1 MPPPARLCG
10 RLRGN
15 RVLRLIVFILALLAP
30 GAALA
35 KPIPIK
41 VVVVTAFEIGKDTGD
56 TAGEL
61 QLWVER
67 FPATETVS
75 ISGVARPARLTR
87 DGVLII
93 NTGMFGRARTSL
105 AALVVDPRFDLSKA
119 YWLMAGIAGVDP
131 KAGSIGSA
139 AWSDWVVD
147 ADPLYEIDDR
157 EIIAGW
163 PWGLYA
169 PNSKRPGEKGDGR
182 DSSGMAWRLDPGLTR
197 WAYQLTRDISL
208 PDNAQLAADRAGYPE
223 EPAAQ
228 KPPHVFIG
236 SSLGTVR
243 FWHGELRTRW
253 ARDWVR
259 VQTDGQGV
267 LAMTDGEDQAVLDTL
282 MLHAGSGRVDPRRVL
297 ILRTAS
303 NYSRPWAGR
312 PNRIDFADGGL
323 QAGVEAAY
331 RIGSPVVKA
340 LVAGWSV
347 YADTLPQGAPR

>member
-1 MPPPARLCG
+1 
-10 RLRGN
+10 
-15 RVLRLIVFILALLAP
+15 VLRIIVFI
-30 GAALA
+30 AALFA
-35 KPIPIK
+35 PAMALAAPIPIK

-67 FPATETVS
+67 LPATETLS
-75 ISGVARPARLTR
+75 IPGVGRSARLTK
-87 DGVLII
+87 DGVLVI

-147 ADPLYEIDDR
+147 GDPLYEIDDR

-169 PNSKRPGEKGDGR
+169 PRSNGPGEKGDGT

-197 WAYQLTRDISL
+197 WAYELTRNVEL
-208 PDNAQLAADRAGYPE
+208 PDNAKLAADRAGYPE

-228 KPPHVFIG
+228 KPPHVFVG
-236 SSLGTVR
+236 ASLGTVR

-259 VQTDGQGV
+259 VQTDGHGV

-282 MLHAGSGRVDPRRVL
+282 MLHARDGRVDPRRVL

-303 NYSRPWAGR
+303 NYSRPHAGR

-323 QAGVEAAY
+323 EAGVEAAY
-331 RIGSPVVKA
+331 RVGAPVVKA
-340 LVAGWSV
+340 LVAGWDR
-347 YADTLPQGAPR
+347 YADTLPQGAAK

>member
-1 MPPPARLCG
+1 M
-10 RLRGN
+10 
-15 RVLRLIVFILALLAP
+15 LRLIVFILALLAP
-30 GAALA
+30 AAALA
-35 KPIPIK
+35 RPIPIK

-56 TAGEL
+56 AAGEL

-67 FPATETVS
+67 FPATETVN
-75 ISGVARPARLTR
+75 IPGVERPARLTK
-87 DGVLII
+87 DGVLVI

-105 AALVVDPRFDLSKA
+105 SSLIVDPRFDLSRA

-147 ADPLYEIDDR
+147 GDPLYEIDDR

-169 PNSKRPGEKGDGR
+169 ANSNGPGEKGDHAGA
-182 DSSGMAWRLDPGLTR
+182 SGMAWRLDPGLTR
-197 WAYQLTRDISL
+197 WAFEQTRNIPL
-208 PDNAQLAADRAGYPE
+208 ADNAHLAADRAGYPE

-228 KPPHVFIG
+228 KPPHVFVG
-236 SSLGTVR
+236 ASLGTVR

-282 MLHAGSGRVDPRRVL
+282 TLFASSKRVDPHRVL

-303 NYSRPWAGR
+303 NYSRPGAGK
-312 PNRIDFADGGL
+312 PNRITFADGGL
-323 QAGVEAAY
+323 EAGVEAAY
-331 RIGSPVVKA
+331 RVGAPVVKA
-340 LVAGWSV
+340 LVAGWST
-347 YADTLPQGAPR
+347 YADTIPQGAAK

>member
-1 MPPPARLCG
+1 M
-10 RLRGN
+10 LRGN
-15 RVLRLIVFILALLAP
+15 RVLRLIVFIAALLAP
-30 GAALA
+30 AFAQAA
-35 KPIPIK
+35 PIPIK

-61 QLWVER
+61 QLWIER
-67 FPATETVS
+67 LPATETLS
-75 ISGVARPARLTR
+75 IPGVERPARLTK
-87 DGVLII
+87 DGVLVI

-119 YWLMAGIAGVDP
+119 YWLMSGIAGVDP

-147 ADPLYEIDDR
+147 GDPLYEIDDR
-157 EIIAGW
+157 EVIAGW

-169 PNSKRPGEKGDGR
+169 ANSNGPGEKGNHEGA
-182 DSSGMAWRLDPGLTR
+182 SGMAWRLDPGLTR
-197 WAYQLTRDISL
+197 WAFELTRNVDL
-208 PDNAQLAADRAGYPE
+208 PDNAKLAADRAGYRE

-236 SSLGTVR
+236 ASLGTVR

-259 VQTDGQGV
+259 VQTDGKGV

-282 MLHAGSGRVDPRRVL
+282 ALHAKGGRVDPRRAL

-303 NYSRPWAGR
+303 NYSRPGGGK
-312 PNRIDFADGGL
+312 PNRIAFADGGL
-323 QAGVEAAY
+323 EAGVEAAY
-331 RIGSPVVKA
+331 RVGAPVVKA
-340 LVAGWSV
+340 LVAGWST
-347 YADTLPQGAPR
+347 YADTLPGAAK